1 MLATHVLASEST
13 PRIGHPVVAFQ
24 VGREPYSM
32 KVSCQKITTVDVVEC
47 SIVEDNLYRIIDA
60 HGNRYLCE
68 VIWHKDYLSKSNS

>member
-1 MLATHVLASEST
+1 MLATHVLASESI

-32 KVSCQKITTVDVVEC
+32 KVSCQKITTVNVVEC
-47 SIVEDNLYRIIDA
+47 SPVDDNNNLYRITDA

-68 VIWHKDYLSKSNS
+68 VI